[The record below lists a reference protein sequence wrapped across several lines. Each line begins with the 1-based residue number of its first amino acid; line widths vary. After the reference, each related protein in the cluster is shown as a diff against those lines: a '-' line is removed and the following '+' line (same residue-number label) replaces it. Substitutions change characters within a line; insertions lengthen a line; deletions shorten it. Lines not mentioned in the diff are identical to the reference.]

1 MRKLNLSRRIKLGE
15 LVRRPKGQK
24 IIGCKWIY
32 KKKEGIPGVED
43 ARYKAQLAVKGYI
56 QREDIDF
63 NEVFSPLVEHT
74 SIHVLH
80 ALVAFC
86 DLELEHELEVEIYM
100 QQPNGF
106 IPLGKDSVCLL
117 EKSLFGSSLQG
128 NDINSLIPL
137 WMDMIIP

>member
-1 MRKLNLSRRIKLGE
+1 M
-15 LVRRPKGQK
+15 KGN
-24 IIGCKWIY
+24 
-32 KKKEGIPGVED
+32 
-43 ARYKAQLAVKGYI
+43 I

-63 NEVFSPLVEHT
+63 NEVFSPIVEHT

-80 ALVAFC
+80 ALVALC
-86 DLELEHELEVEIYM
+86 DLELEQLDVKITFLHGELEVEIYM